1 MAVVTGGPF
10 WPVQQEDIPTR
21 LVQSGLEATQLNDTW
36 QAGSNMLEFG
46 FWSPKLN
53 LPPSGLYV
61 SGLTRELRIINV
73 RGGP

>member
-36 QAGSNMLEFG
+36 QAGSNMVGIWVLESKAEPTALWFLC
-46 FWSPKLN
+46 FRAL
-53 LPPSGLYV
+53 V
-61 SGLTRELRIINV
+61 SSSITQES
-73 RGGP
+73 